1 MKNFPVKHE
10 GKEYWI
16 SRAVGVVGLIYV
28 NEVNNLTYDGII
40 NTYILANKRGQ
51 GAPDF
56 KGYWNCP
63 CGYLDFNETG
73 EEAISRET
81 YEETGVKI
89 KPQSFHLVGVNTD
102 PRANKQNVALR
113 FKHVNDNYRAIHDQ
127 LTTRFAEEKEVEE
140 IALINIKDIGK
151 YKWAFGHDDLI
162 LKYWG
167 VKNVYRC

>member
-1 MKNFPVKHE
+1 MKNFPIKHE

-16 SRAVGVVGLIYV
+16 SRAVGVVGMIYF
-28 NEVNNLTYDGII
+28 NELNTLTYNDVI

-63 CGYLDFNETG
+63 CGYLDFDESG

-89 KPQSFHLVGVNTD
+89 NPYSFHLVGVNTD
-102 PRANKQNVALR
+102 PKANKQNIALR
-113 FKHVNDNYRAIHDQ
+113 YKHVTNYYNNIDDI
-127 LTTRFAEEKEVEE
+127 LTTRFSEKNEVEE
-140 IALINIKDIGK
+140 IKLINIKDIGK
-151 YKWAFGHDDLI
+151 YEWAFGHDNLI
-162 LKYWG
+162 LEYWG
-167 VKNVYRC
+167 VQNVHRY